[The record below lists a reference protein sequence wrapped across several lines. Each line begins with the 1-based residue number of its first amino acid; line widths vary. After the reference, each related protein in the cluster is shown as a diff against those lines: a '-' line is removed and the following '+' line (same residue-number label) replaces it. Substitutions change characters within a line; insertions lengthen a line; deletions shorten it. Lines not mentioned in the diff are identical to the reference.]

1 MRELAHIQMR
11 DPMRDELARAQ
22 AEFLARGGQ
31 IEVLPVLAGVAP
43 KPPAHI
49 EANRIRG
56 CDRRRL
62 EVADHKLADRARA
75 MAGLGVTGDKIRHA
89 LKMKQ
94 TPFDQLIARHGIKL
108 PVVVSPYARSQQEI

>member
-31 IEVLPVLAGVAP
+31 IEVLPVLIGVVP
-43 KPPAHI
+43 KPAAHI

-75 MAGLGVTGDKIRHA
+75 MASIGVTGEKIRQQ
-89 LKMKQ
+89 LKMKPV
-94 TPFDQLIARHGIKL
+94 PFEQFIARHRIAL
-108 PVVVSPYARSQQEI
+108 PSMKDVRP

>member
-11 DPMRDELARAQ
+11 DPMREELAKAQ

-31 IEVLPVLAGVAP
+31 IEVLPVLVGVVP
-43 KPPAHI
+43 KPTAHI

-75 MAGLGVTGDKIRHA
+75 MASIGVSGEKIRQQ
-89 LKMKQ
+89 LKMKPV
-94 TPFDQLIARHGIKL
+94 PFEQFIARHRIAL
-108 PVVVSPYARSQQEI
+108 PSMKENRT